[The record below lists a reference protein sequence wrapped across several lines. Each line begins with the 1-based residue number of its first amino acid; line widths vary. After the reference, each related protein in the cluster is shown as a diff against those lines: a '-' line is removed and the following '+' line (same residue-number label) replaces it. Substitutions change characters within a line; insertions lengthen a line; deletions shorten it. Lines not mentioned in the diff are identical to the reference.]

1 MNFSDFIILIPCGI
15 AMVIG
20 FLIKNTLTFIPN
32 KFIPLICAVIGVLVN
47 IWVNMALTPEILLSG
62 LISGVSATGLFE
74 VVRNLTKSKT
84 GDK

>member
-1 MNFSDFIILIPCGI
+1 MNFNDFIILIPCGI

-47 IWVNMALTPEILLSG
+47 VWINLAFTPEILLSG
-62 LISGVSATGLFE
+62 LISGVSATGMFE
-74 VVRNLTKSKT
+74 AVRNLINKK
-84 GDK
+84 GDV